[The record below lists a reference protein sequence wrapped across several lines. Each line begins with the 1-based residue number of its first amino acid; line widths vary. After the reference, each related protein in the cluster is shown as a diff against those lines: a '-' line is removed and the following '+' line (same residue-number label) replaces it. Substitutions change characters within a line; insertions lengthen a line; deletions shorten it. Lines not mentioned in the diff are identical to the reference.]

1 MKIGCDIYVRGERM
15 SLRMSLNIIKK
26 KLWLLATCVMLAVA
40 FNSDWNSNSMIWW
53 GSVAFFGIVYA
64 FYKDFKI
71 SMKSNTADKWMLGF
85 LLISSLSVFY
95 AANREATIDSLKT
108 LIVMFFVCF
117 LISKDIYEKKDLRE
131 LLWTTFFSLLIV
143 AVYLYLYV
151 DFNLFALTR
160 IGEANTGRWNANDIG
175 IMTSIGILIAIML
188 FRDTNRLMKLLLIF
202 SIPFLLYLDIM
213 AASRKAILMLVIC
226 LCGMRILN
234 NPTKIVKNIL
244 FITVG
249 VCLTMYLIFEVPFF
263 YELIG
268 WRMEGMVALLRGEPT
283 VADSSSITRAMM
295 LNSAMQTF
303 YDNPIFG
310 VGMNN
315 FRFFNIVRVTYAHN
329 NFAEIAADLGI
340 LGLTAY
346 YWIFLYI
353 IKNYLKKYKLHDEMR
368 DFLFVIIMVYLM
380 NHMALVTITDMLQC
394 IFICLYTAYSRVG
407 NTERFT

>member
-1 MKIGCDIYVRGERM
+1 M

-64 FYKDFKI
+64 FYKDFNI
-71 SMKSNTADKWMLGF
+71 SMKFNTADKWMLGF
-85 LLISSLSVFY
+85 LLISSLSVLY

-117 LISKDIYEKKDLRE
+117 LIGKEIYKKKDLRE
-131 LLWTTFFSLLIV
+131 LLWTTLFSLLIV

-160 IGEANTGRWNANDIG
+160 VGEANTGRWNANDIG
-175 IMTSIGILIAIML
+175 IMASIGILIAVML

-234 NPTKIVKNIL
+234 NPTKVVKNML

-353 IKNYLKKYKLHDEMR
+353 IKNYLKKYKLHDKMR

>member
-1 MKIGCDIYVRGERM
+1 MP
-15 SLRMSLNIIKK
+15 LRMPLRTLKK
-26 KLWLLATCVMLAVA
+26 QIWLLATCVMLAVA
-40 FNSDWNSNSMIWW
+40 FNPDWNSSSIIWW
-53 GSVAFFGIVYA
+53 GCIAVFGLSYA
-64 FYKDFKI
+64 FYKEFKI
-71 SMKSNTADKWMLGF
+71 NIKFNIADMWMAGF
-85 LLISSLSVFY
+85 MFLSAISVLY
-95 AANREATIDSLKT
+95 AAHKEATIDSLKT

-117 LISKDIYEKKDLRE
+117 LIGKEIKKRESLRE
-131 LLWTTFFSLLIV
+131 MLWVTFFSLLIV
-143 AVYLYLYV
+143 ATYLYLYV
-151 DFNLFALTR
+151 DFNSFVLTR
-160 IGEANTGRWNANDIG
+160 IGAADTGRWNVNDIG
-175 IMTSIGILIAIML
+175 IMASIGILIGIML

-202 SIPFLLYLDIM
+202 SIPFLLYLDVM

-234 NPTKIVKNIL
+234 NPTKVVKNIL

-268 WRMEGMVALLRGEPT
+268 WRMEGMIALLRGEPT

-353 IKNYLKKYKLHDEMR
+353 IKNYLKKYKLHDKIMN
-368 DFLFVIIMVYLM
+368 FLFVIIMVYLM
-380 NHMALVTITDMLQC
+380 NHMGLVTITDMLQC

>member
-1 MKIGCDIYVRGERM
+1 MP
-15 SLRMSLNIIKK
+15 LRMPLRTLKK
-26 KLWLLATCVMLAVA
+26 QIWLLATCVMLAVA
-40 FNSDWNSNSMIWW
+40 FNPDWNSSSIIWW
-53 GSVAFFGIVYA
+53 GCIAVFGLSYA
-64 FYKDFKI
+64 FYKEFKI
-71 SMKSNTADKWMLGF
+71 NIKFNIADMWMAGF
-85 LLISSLSVFY
+85 MFLSAISVLY
-95 AANREATIDSLKT
+95 AAHKEATIDSLKT

-117 LISKDIYEKKDLRE
+117 LIGKEIKKRESLRE
-131 LLWTTFFSLLIV
+131 MLWVTFFSLLIV
-143 AVYLYLYV
+143 ATYLYLYV
-151 DFNLFALTR
+151 DFNSFVLTR
-160 IGEANTGRWNANDIG
+160 IGAADTGRWNVNDIG
-175 IMTSIGILIAIML
+175 IMASIGILIGIML

-202 SIPFLLYLDIM
+202 SIPFLLYLDVM

-234 NPTKIVKNIL
+234 NPTKVVKNIL

-268 WRMEGMVALLRGEPT
+268 WRMEGMIALLRGEPT

-353 IKNYLKKYKLHDEMR
+353 IKNYLKKYKLHDKMMN
-368 DFLFVIIMVYLM
+368 FLFVIIMVYLM
-380 NHMALVTITDMLQC
+380 NHMGLVTITDMLQC

>member
-1 MKIGCDIYVRGERM
+1 MP
-15 SLRMSLNIIKK
+15 LRMPLRTLKK
-26 KLWLLATCVMLAVA
+26 QIWLLATCVMVAVA
-40 FNSDWNSNSMIWW
+40 FNPDWNSSRIIWW
-53 GSVAFFGIVYA
+53 GCIAVFGLSYA
-64 FYKDFKI
+64 FYKEFKI
-71 SMKSNTADKWMLGF
+71 NIKFNIADMWMAGF
-85 LLISSLSVFY
+85 MFLSAISVLY
-95 AANREATIDSLKT
+95 AAHKEATIDSLKT

-117 LISKDIYEKKDLRE
+117 LIGKEIKKQESLRE
-131 LLWTTFFSLLIV
+131 MLWVTFFSLLIV
-143 AVYLYLYV
+143 ATYLYLYV
-151 DFNLFALTR
+151 DFNSFVLTR
-160 IGEANTGRWNANDIG
+160 IGAADTGRWNVNDIG
-175 IMTSIGILIAIML
+175 IMASIGILIGIML

-202 SIPFLLYLDIM
+202 SIPFLLYLDVM

-234 NPTKIVKNIL
+234 NPTKVVKNIL

-268 WRMEGMVALLRGEPT
+268 WRMEGMIALLRGEPT

-353 IKNYLKKYKLHDEMR
+353 IKNYLKKYKLHDKMM

-380 NHMALVTITDMLQC
+380 NHMGLVTITDMLQC

>member
-1 MKIGCDIYVRGERM
+1 MKIGWDIYVRGEKM
-15 SLRMSLNIIKK
+15 PLRMSLNIIKK
-26 KLWLLATCVMLAVA
+26 KLWLLATCIMLAVV

-71 SMKSNTADKWMLGF
+71 SMKFNTADKWMLGF
-85 LLISSLSVFY
+85 LLISSLSVLY

-117 LISKDIYEKKDLRE
+117 LIGKEIYEKKDLRK

-151 DFNLFALTR
+151 DFSLFALTR

-175 IMTSIGILIAIML
+175 IMASIGILIAIML
-188 FRDTNRLMKLLLIF
+188 FRDTNRLMKLLLVF

-234 NPTKIVKNIL
+234 NPTKVVKNIL

-249 VCLTMYLIFEVPFF
+249 VCLTMYLIFEVPFV

-268 WRMEGMVALLRGEPT
+268 WRMEGMIALLRGEAT

-353 IKNYLKKYKLHDEMR
+353 IKNYFKKYKLHDEMR
-368 DFLFVIIMVYLM
+368 DFLFVIIMVYLI

>member
-234 NPTKIVKNIL
+234 NPTKVVKNIL

-353 IKNYLKKYKLHDEMR
+353 IKNYLKKYKLHDKMR

>member
-1 MKIGCDIYVRGERM
+1 MP
-15 SLRMSLNIIKK
+15 LRMPLRTLKK
-26 KLWLLATCVMLAVA
+26 QIWLLATCVMLAVA
-40 FNSDWNSNSMIWW
+40 FNPDWNSSRIIWW
-53 GSVAFFGIVYA
+53 GCIAVFGLSYA
-64 FYKDFKI
+64 FYKEFKI
-71 SMKSNTADKWMLGF
+71 NIKFNIADMWMAGF
-85 LLISSLSVFY
+85 MFLSAISVLY
-95 AANREATIDSLKT
+95 AAHKEATIDSLKT

-117 LISKDIYEKKDLRE
+117 LIGKEIKKQESLRE
-131 LLWTTFFSLLIV
+131 MLWVTFFSLLIV
-143 AVYLYLYV
+143 ATYLYLYV
-151 DFNLFALTR
+151 DFNSFVLTR
-160 IGEANTGRWNANDIG
+160 IGAADTGRWNVNDIG
-175 IMTSIGILIAIML
+175 IMASIGILIGIML

-202 SIPFLLYLDIM
+202 SIPFLLYLDVM

-234 NPTKIVKNIL
+234 NPTKVVKNIL

-268 WRMEGMVALLRGEPT
+268 WRMEGMIALLRGEPT

-353 IKNYLKKYKLHDEMR
+353 IKNYLKKYKLHDKMM

-380 NHMALVTITDMLQC
+380 NHMGLVTITDMLQC
-394 IFICLYTAYSRVG
+394 IFICLYTAYSRVA

>member
-1 MKIGCDIYVRGERM
+1 M

-71 SMKSNTADKWMLGF
+71 SMKFNTADKWMLGF
-85 LLISSLSVFY
+85 LLISSLSVLY

-175 IMTSIGILIAIML
+175 IMTSIGILISIML
-188 FRDTNRLMKLLLIF
+188 FRDTNRPMKLLLIF

-234 NPTKIVKNIL
+234 NPTKVVKNIL

-268 WRMEGMVALLRGEPT
+268 WRMEGMIALLRGEPT

-353 IKNYLKKYKLHDEMR
+353 IKNYLKKYKLHDKMR

-394 IFICLYTAYSRVG
+394 IFICLYTAYSRVD

>member
-1 MKIGCDIYVRGERM
+1 MP
-15 SLRMSLNIIKK
+15 LRMTLETVKK
-26 KLWLLATCVMLAVA
+26 QIWLLATCLMLTVS
-40 FNSDWNSNSMIWW
+40 FNADWKSSSVIWW
-53 GSVAFFGIVYA
+53 GSVALFGITYA
-64 FYKDFKI
+64 FYKKFKI
-71 SMKSNTADKWMLGF
+71 TIQFNVADIWMLGF
-85 LLISSLSVFY
+85 LSLSSLSVIY
-95 AANREATIDSLKT
+95 ATNIYATIDSLKT
-108 LIVMFFVCF
+108 LLVMFLVCF
-117 LISKDIYEKKDLRE
+117 LIGKEIKKQESLRE
-131 LLWTTFFSLLIV
+131 MLWVTFFSLLIV
-143 AVYLYLYV
+143 ATYLYLYV
-151 DFNLFALTR
+151 DFNSFVLTR
-160 IGEANTGRWNANDIG
+160 IGAADTGRWNVNDIG
-175 IMTSIGILIAIML
+175 IMASIGILIGIML

-202 SIPFLLYLDIM
+202 SIPFLLYLDVM

-234 NPTKIVKNIL
+234 NPTKLVRNIL
-244 FITVG
+244 FITSG
-249 VCLTMYLIFEVPFF
+249 VCLTMYLIFEVPFL

-353 IKNYLKKYKLHDEMR
+353 IKNYLKKYKLHDKMR

>member
-1 MKIGCDIYVRGERM
+1 MP
-15 SLRMSLNIIKK
+15 LRMPLRTLKK
-26 KLWLLATCVMLAVA
+26 QIWLLATCVMLAVA
-40 FNSDWNSNSMIWW
+40 FNPDWNSSSIIWW
-53 GSVAFFGIVYA
+53 GCIAVFGLSYA
-64 FYKDFKI
+64 FYKEFKI
-71 SMKSNTADKWMLGF
+71 NIKFNIADMWMAGF
-85 LLISSLSVFY
+85 MFLSAISVLY
-95 AANREATIDSLKT
+95 AAHKEATIDSLKT

-117 LISKDIYEKKDLRE
+117 LIGKEIKKLESLRE
-131 LLWTTFFSLLIV
+131 MLWVTFFSLLIV
-143 AVYLYLYV
+143 ATYLYLYV
-151 DFNLFALTR
+151 DFNSFVLTR
-160 IGEANTGRWNANDIG
+160 IGAADTGRWNVNDIG
-175 IMTSIGILIAIML
+175 IMASIGILIGIML

-202 SIPFLLYLDIM
+202 SIPFLLYLDVM

-234 NPTKIVKNIL
+234 NPTKVVKNIL

-268 WRMEGMVALLRGEPT
+268 WRMEGMIALLRGEPT

-353 IKNYLKKYKLHDEMR
+353 IKNYLKKYKLHDKMMN
-368 DFLFVIIMVYLM
+368 FLFVIIMVYLM
-380 NHMALVTITDMLQC
+380 NHMGLVTITDMLQC

>member
-1 MKIGCDIYVRGERM
+1 MP
-15 SLRMSLNIIKK
+15 LRISLNIIKK

-64 FYKDFKI
+64 FYKGFKI
-71 SMKSNTADKWMLGF
+71 SMNSNTADKWMLGF
-85 LLISSLSVFY
+85 LLISSLSLLY
-95 AANREATIDSLKT
+95 AVNREATIDSLKT

-117 LISKDIYEKKDLRE
+117 LIGKEIYNKKDLRE

-160 IGEANTGRWNANDIG
+160 VGEANTGRWNANDIG
-175 IMTSIGILIAIML
+175 IMASIGILIAIVL
-188 FRDTNRLMKLLLIF
+188 FRDTNRVMKLLLIF

-234 NPTKIVKNIL
+234 NPTKVVKNIL
-244 FITVG
+244 FIAVC

-268 WRMEGMVALLRGEPT
+268 WRMEGMVALLRGDT
-283 VADSSSITRAMM
+283 IYADSSAITRSLM
-295 LNSAMQTF
+295 LQSAMNVF
-303 YDNPIFG
+303 YSNPIFG
-310 VGMNN
+310 VGLDN
-315 FRFFNIVRVTYAHN
+315 FRFFNAVRLTYSHN

-340 LGLTAY
+340 IGFVVY
-346 YWIFLYI
+346 YWIFVYVI
-353 IKNYLKKYKLHDEMR
+353 FDYLKSRKKHEEIKT
-368 DFLFVIIMVYLM
+368 FLFVILMAYLI
-380 NHMALVTITDMLQC
+380 NHVAMVTILDMLQC
-394 IFICLYTAYSRVG
+394 IFIFFYITYSSDVCQENKKEIYTMKI
-407 NTERFT
+407 

>member
-1 MKIGCDIYVRGERM
+1 MP
-15 SLRMSLNIIKK
+15 LRMPLRTLKK
-26 KLWLLATCVMLAVA
+26 QIWLLATCVMLAVA
-40 FNSDWNSNSMIWW
+40 FNPDWNSSSIIWW
-53 GSVAFFGIVYA
+53 GCIAVFGLSYA
-64 FYKDFKI
+64 FYKEFKI
-71 SMKSNTADKWMLGF
+71 NIKFNIADMWMAGF
-85 LLISSLSVFY
+85 MFFSAVSVLY
-95 AANREATIDSLKT
+95 AAHKEATIGSLKT

-117 LISKDIYEKKDLRE
+117 LIGKEIKKQESLRE
-131 LLWTTFFSLLIV
+131 MLWVTFFSLLIV
-143 AVYLYLYV
+143 ATYLYLYV
-151 DFNLFALTR
+151 DFNSFVLTR
-160 IGEANTGRWNANDIG
+160 IGAADTGRWNVNDIG
-175 IMTSIGILIAIML
+175 IMASIGILIGIML

-202 SIPFLLYLDIM
+202 SIPFLLYLDVM

-234 NPTKIVKNIL
+234 NPTKVVKNIL

-268 WRMEGMVALLRGEPT
+268 WRMEGMIALLRGEPT

-353 IKNYLKKYKLHDEMR
+353 IKNYLKKYKLHDKMM

-380 NHMALVTITDMLQC
+380 NHIGLVTITDMLQC

-407 NTERFT
+407 NTEHFT